1 MIIKIIVFIIA
12 LVILFPIFTRD
23 VLNRIDGC
31 NSLARPLLGIM
42 YILSHF
48 MLMIT
53 PLNKEVV
60 VYNAKFEGNT
70 MQSTLIKILYLTGRY
85 EPNLTH
91 YLLDKP
97 LDSSPG
103 KTPIFVDIGANEGY
117 FTMIMAAKGYK
128 VYAIEPS
135 PVNARILRNNV
146 KINGFEDKVTVI
158 EAAVSDHKGE
168 LVFTENLINRMWS
181 GVQDS
186 LFSFA
191 CVKINVKCDTLD
203 GLIPE
208 LSTAPGAI
216 IKIDVEGHT
225 LEVMRG
231 AKDTLANKSIEW
243 LIELD
248 TKIVNDTEV
257 YRLLKNQGRE
267 VLRAKM
273 NSLSF
278 CDDRSIERI
287 GPDIPFAT
295 FDNFIFL
302 PVA

>member
-1 MIIKIIVFIIA
+1 MGLIIKILIFAIA

-23 VLNRIDGC
+23 VLSRIDGC
-31 NSLARPLLGIM
+31 SSLARPLLGIM

-60 VYNAKFEGNT
+60 VHNAKFEGNT

-97 LDSSPG
+97 INPN
-103 KTPIFVDIGANEGY
+103 PIFVDIGANEGY

-146 KINGFEDKVTVI
+146 KINGFEDRVTVI

-168 LVFTENLINRMWS
+168 LVFTENLVNRMWS

-186 LFSFA
+186 LFAFA
-191 CVKINVKCDTLD
+191 CIKINVKCDTLD
-203 GLIPE
+203 NLVPGLG
-208 LSTAPGAI
+208 AAI

-225 LEVMRG
+225 LEVMKG
-231 AKDTLANKSIEW
+231 AKNTLADSSIEW

-248 TKIVNDTEV
+248 TKLENDREV
-257 YRLLKNQGRE
+257 YQLLKDQGRE

-273 NSLSF
+273 NSLAF
-278 CDDRSIERI
+278 CDDRELERVRP
-287 GPDIPFAT
+287 GVPVAV